1 MLYFEPNFLQLAED
15 SQLMYEQFFVSPS
28 KLMSG
33 VEPPAPPPPGSPL
46 HAASDDPGL
55 EAAARKEHKRL
66 LRKVSF

>member
-1 MLYFEPNFLQLAED
+1 
-15 SQLMYEQFFVSPS
+15 MYEQFFVSPS